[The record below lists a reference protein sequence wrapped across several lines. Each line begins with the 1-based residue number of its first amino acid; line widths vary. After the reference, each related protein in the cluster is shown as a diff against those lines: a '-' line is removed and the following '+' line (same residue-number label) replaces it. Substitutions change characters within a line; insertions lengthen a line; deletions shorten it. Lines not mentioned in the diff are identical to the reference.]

1 MLDTETGRKSVNI
14 HRISVIRERNLLLKS
29 SRMQIEC
36 TVCQQIAADLERLER
51 IHAEKLELV
60 RASISRSHTRD
71 FHRLRAAEGKA
82 RGDLDFAMAE
92 LNFHIFSH
100 HHKKAGKSEAQART
114 ANHRVF
120 I

>member
-1 MLDTETGRKSVNI
+1 M
-14 HRISVIRERNLLLKS
+14 
-29 SRMQIEC
+29 EC
-36 TVCQQIAADLERLER
+36 TVCQQIAVDLERLER

-60 RASISRSHTRD
+60 RTSISKSHTRD
-71 FHRLRAAEGKA
+71 FHRLRAAEGRA

-100 HHKKAGKSEAQART
+100 HHQKVGKSGAQART
-114 ANHRVF
+114 ANPAVF